1 MVPVTYEERLDPNA
15 PTFSLTPSHRLT
27 SLSLMFYHTNT
38 HDEDDADSTCD
49 VEPFT
54 VDETQSLPTSIS
66 DHCYEFGRRYH
77 SFYDGAYWVCC
88 DWSVNG
94 RFHLIDVLAVTPRV
108 PTIT

>member
-1 MVPVTYEERLDPNA
+1 MVPATFEGRPDPNGSA
-15 PTFSLTPSHRLT
+15 CSPTPSHLLT

-38 HDEDDADSTCD
+38 HDEDDADSACE
-49 VEPFT
+49 VEPPT
-54 VDETQSLPTSIS
+54 GDETQTLPTSIT

-88 DWSVNG
+88 DWSVSG
-94 RFHLIDVLAVTPRV
+94 RFHLIDTLTVAPRV